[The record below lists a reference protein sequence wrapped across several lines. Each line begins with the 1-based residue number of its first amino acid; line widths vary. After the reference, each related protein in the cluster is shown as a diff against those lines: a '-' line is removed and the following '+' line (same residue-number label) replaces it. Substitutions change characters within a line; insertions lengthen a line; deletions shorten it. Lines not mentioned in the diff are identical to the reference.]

1 MENTIIKIDDIIIPK
16 QKFHQHRRP
25 ISIEN
30 GEIDKIVVSEK
41 VGYKNAE
48 KSKHLC
54 VFLPKKTTYRKY
66 FDEIEY
72 VSFLIKDDKLLE
84 KYNEIW
90 NNVNYTIRKEF
101 GSNLAYNKRN
111 LRDKT
116 KSYKGKT
123 NANFHNNK
131 MPKEDSHF
139 ICLLVILI
147 DFVFETSKNY
157 YPLIFLE
164 ECKYVRKKKKKKL
177 RKKRFMIK
185 LLMM

>member
-1 MENTIIKIDDIIIPK
+1 MENTIIKIDDIKIPK

-41 VGYKNAE
+41 VGYRDAK
-48 KSKHLC
+48 KSKPLC
-54 VFLPKKTTYRKY
+54 VFLPKMTTYRKY
-66 FDEIEY
+66 FDEIKY

-90 NNVNYTIRKEF
+90 DKVSYTIPKEF
-101 GSNLAYNKRN
+101 GSNLLYNKRN
-111 LRDKT
+111 LRDKI

-131 MPKEDSHF
+131 MPKEDSQF
-139 ICLLVILI
+139 ICLSVILI
-147 DFVFETSKNY
+147 DSVFKTSKNY
-157 YPLIFLE
+157 YPQIFWRDVSMLE
-164 ECKYVRKKKKKKL
+164 KKKKKRLK
-177 RKKRFMIK
+177 RKRFIII